1 MVIMVELEVAID
13 VRRRML
19 DVIDGED
26 DSDTMK
32 KLKNRFD
39 SYQCVWHIC

>member
-1 MVIMVELEVAID
+1 
-13 VRRRML
+13 ML

-32 KLKNRFD
+32 KLKSSFN
-39 SYQCVWHIC
+39 SYQCAWPVC

>member
-1 MVIMVELEVAID
+1 
-13 VRRRML
+13 ML

-32 KLKNRFD
+32 KLKSRFD
-39 SYQCVWHIC
+39 SYQCVSRMLII